1 MAEHGLAFAEEKPCC
16 CLYPQKERGEMR
28 SVQVLVLLTTSSFNF
43 VFPQQL
49 ICCVTCGD
57 VNKFRSC
64 HSENINI
71 SLRAGPACSY

>member
-1 MAEHGLAFAEEKPCC
+1 
-16 CLYPQKERGEMR
+16 MR
-28 SVQVLVLLTTSSFNF
+28 SVQVLVLLTTSGFNF